1 MLGKLLIGLA
11 ALVVVAGVA
20 VGVTLYV
27 TRAPEPGEFYDP
39 PRIAADTA
47 PGTLLRSERFT
58 PGGLPEGTEA
68 WRILY
73 VTEGPDGG
81 PVPVSGMVFTGA
93 AAREADGPRPV
104 IAWGHG
110 AIGVARGCAPSL
122 LETPAV
128 VVPPLEAALA
138 RGWVVVATDYPGLG
152 APGFHPFLIGDETG
166 RSVLDAVRAA
176 RELDAGVEVG
186 DRYALWG
193 ESQGGHAVLSA
204 AQLATEGY
212 APDLDLVGVAAGAP
226 ATDLAPLM
234 TEALTRPAGKVLASQ
249 AVVQWT
255 KAYPELSFD
264 GAITPVA
271 RPLVRAIS
279 RRCIF
284 PDFFVVAAQTV
295 LLPKKLLRIDI
306 TADPRWARRLAQNT
320 PSRPIGVPVLIAQGQ
335 DDVVVDPAV
344 QARYVAKRCAA
355 GQDIAFREFPGTG
368 HIDVMGPA
376 TPVFADWTS
385 RLFAGAAVPA
395 GCETPAG
402 ALIASL
408 MYGEVADD

>member
-1 MLGKLLIGLA
+1 MLKKILIGLA

-20 VGVTLYV
+20 IGITLHV

-39 PRIAADTA
+39 PEIAADAA

-58 PGGLPEGTEA
+58 PDGLPEGAEA

-81 PVPVSGMVFTGA
+81 PVPVSGIVFTGA

-122 LETPAV
+122 LEDPTI
-128 VVPPLEAALA
+128 VVPPLDAALA
-138 RGWVVVATDYPGLG
+138 QGWVVVATDYPGLG
-152 APGFHPFLIGDETG
+152 APGLHPFLISDETG

-176 RELDAGVEVG
+176 RDLDAGAEIG
-186 DRYALWG
+186 NRYALWG

-204 AQLATEGY
+204 AQVATEGY
-212 APDLDLVGVAAGAP
+212 APDLDLVGVAAAAP

-234 TEALTRPAGKVLASQ
+234 AAALTRPAGKVLASQ

-264 GAITPVA
+264 EAITPVA
-271 RPLVRAIS
+271 RPLVRAIG

-295 LLPKKLLRIDI
+295 LLPKRLLRIDI
-306 TADPRWARRLAQNT
+306 TADRRWARRLAENT
-320 PSRPIGVPVLIAQGQ
+320 PSRPIGVPVLLAQGQ

-344 QARYVAKRCAA
+344 QARYVAKRCTA
-355 GQDIAFREFPGTG
+355 GQDILFRELPATG
-368 HIDVMGPA
+368 HVDVMRPA
-376 TPVFADWTS
+376 TREFVDWTA
-385 RLFAGAAVPA
+385 RRFAGQDPPP
-395 GCETPAG
+395 GCG
-402 ALIASL
+402 S
-408 MYGEVADD
+408 G

>member
-1 MLGKLLIGLA
+1 VLKKILIGLA
-11 ALVVVAGVA
+11 ALAVVAGVA
-20 VGVTLYV
+20 IGITLYV

-39 PRIAADTA
+39 PEITAGTA
-47 PGTLLRSERFT
+47 PGTLLRSERST
-58 PGGLPEGTEA
+58 PDGLPEGAEA
-68 WRILY
+68 WRVLY
-73 VTEGPDGG
+73 VTQGADGA

-93 AAREADGPRPV
+93 AAREAEGPRPV

-110 AIGVARGCAPSL
+110 AIGVARGCAPTL
-122 LETPAV
+122 LPEPTI

-138 RGWVVVATDYPGLG
+138 QGWVVVATDYPGLG
-152 APGFHPFLIGDETG
+152 APGLHPFLISDETG

-176 RELDAGVEVG
+176 RDLDAGVEVG

-212 APDLDLVGVAAGAP
+212 APDLDLVGVAAAAP

-234 TEALTRPAGKVLASQ
+234 AEALTRPAGKVLASQ

-264 GAITPVA
+264 EAITPVA
-271 RPLVRAIS
+271 RPLVRAIA

-284 PDFFVVAAQTV
+284 PNFFVVAAQTI
-295 LLPKKLLRIDI
+295 LLPKNILRIDI
-306 TADPRWARRLAQNT
+306 TTDPRWARRLAENT
-320 PSRPIGVPVLIAQGQ
+320 PSRPIGVPVLLAQGQ

-355 GQDIAFREFPGTG
+355 GQDILFRPLPGTG
-368 HIDVMGPA
+368 HVDVMGPA
-376 TPVFADWTS
+376 TPEFVDWTAA
-385 RLFAGAAVPA
+385 RFAGEEPPA
-395 GCETPAG
+395 GCG
-402 ALIASL
+402 A
-408 MYGEVADD
+408 GEVS